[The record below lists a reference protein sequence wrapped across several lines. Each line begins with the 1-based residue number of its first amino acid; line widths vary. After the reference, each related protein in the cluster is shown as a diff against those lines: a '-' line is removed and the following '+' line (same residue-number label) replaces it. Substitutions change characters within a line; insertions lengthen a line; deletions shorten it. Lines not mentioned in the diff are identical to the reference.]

1 MIALRPDRWLSRW
14 LLLLLLIFAAP
25 AFAQESGT
33 EGQSAQDGPAYSTMA
48 DLLKNPESRQALID
62 QLRQLA
68 SRQDS
73 SGDSQAD
80 AAQSEGTADNASSAN
95 GDSDTA
101 SGQDTQTDGS
111 AANDSGENAETATS
125 FPRRMAQIT
134 SDFAGDIGG
143 QITSLAVMI
152 GGFFTSDSAA
162 ASTGPAFSMSDFL
175 SAAIDLALV
184 IIATVAAFLI
194 LRAIA
199 KPLFSRFS
207 HWALQGEGRSHL
219 LRVIVGVVLAAIVDV
234 VVVVLAY
241 VAGNLVATF
250 LVGESGS
257 LDTRLSLFLNAFL
270 MIELFKCALRIL
282 FSSRHEGLRLVS
294 IEDGQARYCNR
305 FLATLASFIG
315 YGMLVAV
322 PILNTS
328 LSFAFGKAVGVL
340 IMLIALIWSLGVV
353 FKNRTG
359 VRDLIIAK
367 ADSAQMSASRVALR
381 LFARIWHVIAVI
393 YAVIV
398 FAVTLL
404 HPETALPFVLIATL
418 KTIIYVGIGTL
429 VSGLLTQLIGRRID
443 LGDNMRKRL
452 PLLEPRLNSYIPTL
466 LKIVRALILIAVV
479 MYTLDAWGAFD
490 LAAWYASDAGSHTVA
505 TVIQVILILIIAAI
519 VWIGLAS
526 LIENYLNPE
535 TGGGAPTARAQ
546 TLMSLF
552 RNALAITLII
562 MTVMIVLSQIGIN
575 IGPLIAGAGVLGL
588 AIGFG
593 AQKLVQDVITGVFIQ
608 LENAMNTGDVV
619 TAGGITGTAE
629 RISIRSVAIRDLSGT
644 YHIVPF
650 SSVDTVSNFMREFGN
665 HVGEYG
671 IAYRENIDYAIEQ
684 LEAAFEELKASEEH
698 GHKLLA
704 PMTVAGVIALADSSV
719 NIRVV
724 IKTTPGDQWG
734 VGRAYNR
741 LVKLYFDKA
750 GIEIP
755 FPHTTLYFGQDRT
768 GSAPPANLRIM
779 QEDFTIDGSP
789 AGQPKAHQTDAPTAI
804 EGESRSESTPNQ
816 RAQDETHRKP
826 TDDDVDGDETDEPR

>member
-1 MIALRPDRWLSRW
+1 MTVLRPDRWLSRW
-14 LLLLLLIFAAP
+14 LLLLFLIFAGP
-25 AFAQESGT
+25 TLAQESGS

-48 DLLKNPESRQALID
+48 DLLENAQSRQALID

-68 SRQDS
+68 AQQE
-73 SGDSQAD
+73 SGDTQESGAND
-80 AAQSEGTADNASSAN
+80 AGGGTTEAPGSGQES
-95 GDSDTA
+95 TA
-101 SGQDTQTDGS
+101 SNGNEKGAAATD
-111 AANDSGENAETATS
+111 S
-125 FPRRMAQIT
+125 FPRRMAQMT
-134 SDFAGDIGG
+134 SDIAGDIGG
-143 QITSLAVMI
+143 QFTSLAAMI
-152 GGFFTSDSAA
+152 GGFFTSGDAA
-162 ASTGPAFSMSDFL
+162 ASSGPSFNMNDFL

-184 IIATVAAFLI
+184 IIATVAVFLI
-194 LRAIA
+194 LRRIA
-199 KPLFSRFS
+199 RPFFSKFS
-207 HWALQGEGRSHL
+207 QWAMQGDGRSHL
-219 LRVIVGVVLAAIVDV
+219 PRVIVAVILAAIVDV
-234 VVVVLAY
+234 IVIVLAY

-257 LDTRLSLFLNAFL
+257 LNTRFSLFLNAFL
-270 MIELFKCALRIL
+270 MIELFKCALRVL
-282 FSSRHEGLRLVS
+282 FSSQHEGLRLVS
-294 IEDGQARYCNR
+294 IEAAQAKRCNR
-305 FLATLASFIG
+305 FLATLAGFVG
-315 YGMLVAV
+315 YGMLVVV
-322 PILNTS
+322 PILNAN
-328 LSFAFGKAVGVL
+328 LPLAFGKAVSVL
-340 IMLIALIWSLGVV
+340 IMLIALIWAIGVILRH
-353 FKNRTG
+353 RTG
-359 VRDLIIAK
+359 VRDMIVAK
-367 ADSAQMSASRVALR
+367 ADTAQMSASRVTLR
-381 LFARIWHVIAVI
+381 LFARIWHVLALL
-393 YAVIV
+393 YAIMV

-418 KTIIYVGIGTL
+418 KTIVYIGIGML

-443 LGDNMRKRL
+443 LGENMRSRL
-452 PLLEPRLNSYIPTL
+452 PLLETRLNSYIPTL
-466 LKIVRALILIAVV
+466 LKIIRAIILIAVV
-479 MYTLDAWGAFD
+479 MYTFDAWKAFD
-490 LAAWYASDAGSHTVA
+490 LAAWYASDSGSHVVA

-519 VWIGLAS
+519 VWIALAS
-526 LIENYLNPE
+526 LIENYLNPD
-535 TGGGAPTARAQ
+535 TGGGAPTARAK

-619 TAGGITGTAE
+619 TVGGITGTAE
-629 RISIRSVAIRDLSGT
+629 RVSIRSVAIRDLSGT

-650 SSVDTVSNFMREFGN
+650 SSVDTVSNYMREFGN

-684 LEAAFEELKASEEH
+684 LQAAFDDLQASEEH

-704 PMTVAGVIALADSSV
+704 PMTVAGVVALADSSV

-734 VGRAYNR
+734 VGRAFNR

-789 AGQPKAHQTDAPTAI
+789 AGQPKSHETGAPAAI
-804 EGESRSESTPNQ
+804 EGESQSKKTPDQ
-816 RAQDETHRKP
+816 EAKDRTHRKP
-826 TDDDVDGDETDEPR
+826 TDDDVDGDEAEDPR

>member
-1 MIALRPDRWLSRW
+1 MTVLRPDRWLSRW

-25 AFAQESGT
+25 ALAQESGS
-33 EGQSAQDGPAYSTMA
+33 EGQNAQGGPAYSTMA
-48 DLLKNPESRQALID
+48 DLLEDSQSRQALID
-62 QLRQLA
+62 QLRELA
-68 SRQDS
+68 AQQE
-73 SGDSQAD
+73 SGDTQQSGAQESSDGASETSQ
-80 AAQSEGTADNASSAN
+80 
-95 GDSDTA
+95 
-101 SGQDTQTDGS
+101 SGQGSTAASDG
-111 AANDSGENAETATS
+111 GESSPATAS
-125 FPRRMAQIT
+125 FPRRMAQMT
-134 SDFAGDIGG
+134 SDIAGDIGG
-143 QITSLAVMI
+143 QFTSLATMI
-152 GGFFTSDSAA
+152 GGFFTSGDAA
-162 ASTGPAFSMSDFL
+162 ASSGPSFSMSDFL

-184 IIATVAAFLI
+184 IVATVAAFLI
-194 LRAIA
+194 LRRIA
-199 KPLFSRFS
+199 SPLFSKFS
-207 HWALQGEGRSHL
+207 QWALHGGGRSHL
-219 LRVIVGVVLAAIVDV
+219 LRVIVAVVLAAVVDV
-234 VVVVLAY
+234 IVVVLAY

-257 LDTRLSLFLNAFL
+257 LNTRFSLFLNAFL

-282 FSSRHEGLRLVS
+282 FSSHHEGLRLVS
-294 IEDGQARYCNR
+294 IEAAQARRCNR
-305 FLATLASFIG
+305 FLAMLAGFVG

-322 PILNTS
+322 PILNTNLS
-328 LSFAFGKAVGVL
+328 LAFGKAVSVL
-340 IMLIALIWSLGVV
+340 IMLIALIWAIGVIL
-353 FKNRTG
+353 KNRNG
-359 VRDLIIAK
+359 VRDMIIAK
-367 ADSAQMSASRVALR
+367 ADAAQMSASRVALR
-381 LFARIWHVIAVI
+381 LFARTWHIVALL
-393 YAVIV
+393 YAIMV

-418 KTIIYVGIGTL
+418 KTIIYVGVGML
-429 VSGLLTQLIGRRID
+429 VSSILTQLIGRRID
-443 LGDNMRKRL
+443 LGDNMRTRL
-452 PLLEPRLNSYIPTL
+452 PLLEARLNSYIPTL
-466 LKIVRALILIAVV
+466 LKIIRAIILIAVV
-479 MYTLDAWGAFD
+479 MYTLDAWKAFN

-505 TVIQVILILIIAAI
+505 TVIQVILILIIAAM

-526 LIENYLNPE
+526 LIENYLNPD
-535 TGGGAPTARAQ
+535 TGGGAPTARAK

-552 RNALAITLII
+552 RNALAITLVI
-562 MTVMIVLSQIGIN
+562 MTLMIVLSQIGIN

-619 TAGGITGTAE
+619 TVGGITGTAE
-629 RISIRSVAIRDLSGT
+629 RVSIRSVAIRDLSGT

-650 SSVDTVSNFMREFGN
+650 SSVDTVSNYMREFGN

-684 LEAAFEELKASEEH
+684 LEAAYEELKASEEH

-741 LVKLYFDKA
+741 LVKLYFDRA

-789 AGQPKAHQTDAPTAI
+789 AGQPKSHQTDAPAAI
-804 EGESRSESTPNQ
+804 EGESQSKTTPNQ
-816 RAQDETHRKP
+816 QAQDRTHRKP
-826 TDDDVDGDETDEPR
+826 TDDDVDGDETDDPR